1 MFSVATKR
9 LYTTVCPLV
18 SRSIHLYVCHAFT
31 FWASGYL
38 AVVVVVIVVVVVF
51 VVAVVVV
58 VIDVVVVVVVS
69 DKLTQMLYPIETS
82 PGALMECYH
91 HNGSWSVLVTG
102 RPSRAVAVV
111 PPS

>member
-1 MFSVATKR
+1 MRA
-9 LYTTVCPLV
+9 CPSV
-18 SRSIHLYVCHAFT
+18 SRSIRLYVCHAFT
-31 FWASGYL
+31 LWASGYL
-38 AVVVVVIVVVVVF
+38 AVVVIVIVIVIVFFVVVVIVVVV
-51 VVAVVVV
+51 
-58 VIDVVVVVVVS
+58 IVVVVVVS

>member
-1 MFSVATKR
+1 MS
-9 LYTTVCPLV
+9 V
-18 SRSIHLYVCHAFT
+18 SRSIRLYVCHAFT

-38 AVVVVVIVVVVVF
+38 AVVVVVIVIVVVVVF

-58 VIDVVVVVVVS
+58 VVVVVDVVVVVVVVS

>member
-1 MFSVATKR
+1 MFSVTTKR
-9 LYTTVCPLV
+9 LYIRACPSV
-18 SRSIHLYVCHAFT
+18 SRSIRLYVCHAFT

-38 AVVVVVIVVVVVF
+38 AVVVVVIVIVVVVVF

-58 VIDVVVVVVVS
+58 DVVIVVVVS